1 MIYCGPQTMK
11 KLVRYGIHTIGDVAA
26 LDPEFLR
33 YLLGINGIA
42 LWKYANGLDSA
53 RVMHKDFVSPIKSVG
68 HGITCVADLEDNSEV
83 AKVMLAL
90 SQDVGHRLRIHELAA
105 RGVQVYIR
113 GNDLGGAQFQCKLPV
128 ATQLPNEIAAA
139 AFQLF
144 RRKYT
149 WGTKVR
155 AVCVRAIDLVSK
167 NDATQLS
174 LFDDPIRQ
182 IKKEHLQD
190 AVEEIRGRFGK
201 QSLTYAAL
209 VGDLKMPDDG
219 RDRVKMPSMMY
230 Q

>member
-1 MIYCGPQTMK
+1 
-11 KLVRYGIHTIGDVAA
+11 
-26 LDPEFLR
+26 
-33 YLLGINGIA
+33 
-42 LWKYANGLDSA
+42 
-53 RVMHKDFVSPIKSVG
+53 MHKDFVSPIKSVG

-144 RRKYT
+144 RRKYA

-174 LFDDPIRQ
+174 LFDDPIRR

-219 RDRVKMPSMMY
+219 RDKVKMPGMMY